1 MWLFRTFAQFGMTP
15 LMYATMF
22 GKRAAM
28 EMLLKR
34 PGGRKHNEILIR
46 NIKNQTLLHLAAIAG
61 RPESLD
67 YLLTFF
73 PLTLTPLDK
82 DDVRVQINFYF
93 YKC

>member
-1 MWLFRTFAQFGMTP
+1 MNFCIFAQLGMTP

-34 PGGRKHNEILIR
+34 PGGRKHIDTR
-46 NIKNQTLLHLAAIAG
+46 NNKKQTLLHLAAIAG

-67 YLLTFF
+67 YLLSFM

-82 DDVRVQINFYF
+82 DEVRVQINFYF
-93 YKC
+93 YKF

>member
-1 MWLFRTFAQFGMTP
+1 MTP

-34 PGGRKHNEILIR
+34 PGGRKHVDTR
-46 NIKNQTLLHLAAIAG
+46 NKKAHTLLHLASMAG

-67 YLLTFF
+67 YLLTSL
-73 PLTLTPLDK
+73 PLTITPLDK
-82 DDVRVQINFYF
+82 DEVSG
-93 YKC
+93 